1 MPLARSHARKTGARN
16 KSPAVARYESSKL
29 MWKSNSGFQSNM
41 KMPVSSK
48 MQRDSRSRPS
58 ARARKAS
65 PPMMAE
71 RMTGGTQPARML

>member
-1 MPLARSHARKTGARN
+1 
-16 KSPAVARYESSKL
+16 
-29 MWKSNSGFQSNM
+29 MWKSSSGFQSNM